1 MLMGMGHGTVNTMI
15 NEIKELRVLER
26 SQKGFNVYELAERLE
41 RVTDLAKRKA
51 IENKDWNML
60 VNTEHKYVLTLDK
73 LGVINKPQ
81 RDREIPADY
90 EQITKEITE
99 VEYTETIRTLKKVQ
113 KAHH

>member
-1 MLMGMGHGTVNTMI
+1 M
-15 NEIKELRVLER
+15 
-26 SQKGFNVYELAERLE
+26 
-41 RVTDLAKRKA
+41 TDLAKRKA

-81 RDREIPADY
+81 TDKQIPADY
-90 EQITKEITE
+90 NELTKSITE